1 MEEPNPTP
9 QRIGSYEILA
19 LLGDGGSGP
28 VYHGLHIQLARPA
41 AIKVLRD
48 DLAQD
53 PNVVRRFQREARI
66 AAQLHHPNIVEIYD
80 TGERDGYYYIA
91 RGLVDGQIAA
101 ANPGRAAAR
110 VRRECPDRAAD
121 R

>member
-9 QRIGSYEILA
+9 QRIGGYETLV

-48 DLAQD
+48 DLAKD
-53 PNVVRRFQREARI
+53 PNVVRRF
-66 AAQLHHPNIVEIYD
+66 L
-80 TGERDGYYYIA
+80 G
-91 RGLVDGQIAA
+91 
-101 ANPGRAAAR
+101 
-110 VRRECPDRAAD
+110 
-121 R
+121 